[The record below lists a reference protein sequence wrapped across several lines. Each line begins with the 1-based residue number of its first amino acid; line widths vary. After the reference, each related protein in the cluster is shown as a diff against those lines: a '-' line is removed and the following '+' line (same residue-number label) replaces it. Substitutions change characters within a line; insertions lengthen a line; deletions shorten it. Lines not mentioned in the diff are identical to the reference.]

1 MEWSTMLKINGK
13 HFTALEMYFWTTNCT
28 QVPSSVKACEK
39 TNPLSYLYEFTN
51 KKMEVYAQ
59 QMKNDVASHGFCP
72 GNIIFA

>member
-1 MEWSTMLKINGK
+1 MLRINGK
-13 HFTALEMYFWTTNCT
+13 RFTVLEMYFWTTNCT
-28 QVPSSVKACEK
+28 QVASSVEACWYICAK

-51 KKMEVYAQ
+51 KMVEVYAQ